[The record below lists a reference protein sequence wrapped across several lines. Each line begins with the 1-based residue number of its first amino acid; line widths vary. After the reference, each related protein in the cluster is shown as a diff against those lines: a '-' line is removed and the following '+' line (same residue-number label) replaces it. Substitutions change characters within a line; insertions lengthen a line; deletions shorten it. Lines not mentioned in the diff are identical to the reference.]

1 VRSAHDH
8 QYMKRKVVGRD
19 LPLSAAMGVAI
30 LVLGAL
36 YLAALAVPL
45 WLHSIGLLGLAWAL
59 ILDVALL
66 ALFGLQY
73 ASLDWAALRA
83 ARARFVAHAEAPDL
97 HNSVE
102 RLCALAELPK
112 PRVAVVDSD
121 VPDAFAT
128 GRNPAR
134 STVAVT
140 TGLLQRLEAREVE
153 AVLAHE
159 LTHVA
164 NRDGAVM
171 TFASFPALSLREAI
185 SEASWKMW
193 TFGLPLMLLAFLV
206 YGISTGLMLT
216 VSRCREYA
224 ADRGATII
232 TGTPEYL
239 MSALQKIAGVMPQI
253 PEADLRSVTT
263 MSAFFIVPPNLR
275 SLTHPSLERRLE
287 RLSEMS
293 RELGEPVA
301 PAAASPRRARLV
313 NLCFG
318 IGAFVVVFAAI
329 VLVGTR

>member
-1 VRSAHDH
+1 V
-8 QYMKRKVVGRD
+8 
-19 LPLSAAMGVAI
+19 
-30 LVLGAL
+30 
-36 YLAALAVPL
+36 
-45 WLHSIGLLGLAWAL
+45 
-59 ILDVALL
+59 
-66 ALFGLQY
+66 LFGLQY
-73 ASLDWAALRA
+73 RSLDWAALRA
-83 ARARFVAHAEAPDL
+83 SRARFVSPAEAPQL
-97 HNSVE
+97 HGVLE
-102 RLCALAELPK
+102 RLCGLAELPK

-128 GRNPAR
+128 GRDPAR

-140 TGLLQRLEAREVE
+140 TGLLGRLEARELE

-171 TFASFPALSLREAI
+171 TVASFPALTLHEVLSK
-185 SEASWKMW
+185 ASWKWW
-193 TFGLPLMLLAFLV
+193 TFGLPLMVWPCLA

-239 MSALQKIAGVMPQI
+239 MSALQKIAGAMPRI
-253 PEADLRSVTT
+253 PEADLRAVAS

-287 RLSEMS
+287 RLAEMA
-293 RELGEPVA
+293 RELGEPEA
-301 PAAASPRRARLV
+301 PAAALPRRARRV
-313 NLCFG
+313 NLLLGLGTF
-318 IGAFVVVFAAI
+318 AVVFAAI
-329 VLVGTR
+329 LLGNTLAR